1 MTTMVIEPIYS
12 DNRSEDGAYGC
23 SCICN
28 VQSGTHNITANF
40 ASAFDDGEGTPCG
53 CSCIGGGNE
62 VAHADKAAANA

>member
-28 VQSGTHNITANF
+28 VESDTHDIAADS
-40 ASAFDDGEGTPCG
+40 ASAIDVGCTCG
-53 CSCIGGGNE
+53 CSCISS
-62 VAHADKAAANA
+62 ANSSANSDLAQSSGAY

>member
-28 VQSGTHNITANF
+28 VQSETHDLAADF
-40 ASAFDDGEGTPCG
+40 ASAIDNGDCTCG
-53 CSCIGGGNE
+53 CTCVGAVNLN
-62 VAHADKAAANA
+62 ANSDLASKSA

>member
-28 VQSGTHNITANF
+28 VQSGTHDITADI
-40 ASAFDDGEGTPCG
+40 ASDYIGDCG
-53 CSCIGGGNE
+53 CSCIGDDNR
-62 VAHADKAAANA
+62 AANFQLAAADA